1 MSQRKLRVLGF
12 AGSLRA
18 RSFNRALLQAALEL
32 APEEVEV
39 EIFDLS
45 VIPLYNG
52 DLEESAFPQ
61 SVSEFKEKIRQAD
74 ALLIATPEYNYSVPE
89 KIGTVPIFF
98 MDLTL
103 QSPGGEIPNLSK
115 FVIGSLSFIPLKSHA
130 PCGR

>member
-18 RSFNRALLQAALEL
+18 CSFNRALLQAAWKL

-52 DLEESAFPQ
+52 DLEESAFPGA
-61 SVSEFKEKIRQAD
+61 SPNSRRKSGRQ
-74 ALLIATPEYNYSVPE
+74 TP
-89 KIGTVPIFF
+89 
-98 MDLTL
+98 
-103 QSPGGEIPNLSK
+103 
-115 FVIGSLSFIPLKSHA
+115 SL
-130 PCGR
+130 